1 MGFLMASQRG
11 PSDVL
16 TDLGITVFLKQGLVR
31 QRLAIQLSIYFL
43 SHMDAAGTAVLGC
56 RCSQKIF

>member
-1 MGFLMASQRG
+1 MGFLMAIQRG

-31 QRLAIQLSIYFL
+31 QRLAIQLSIYL
-43 SHMDAAGTAVLGC
+43 
-56 RCSQKIF
+56 